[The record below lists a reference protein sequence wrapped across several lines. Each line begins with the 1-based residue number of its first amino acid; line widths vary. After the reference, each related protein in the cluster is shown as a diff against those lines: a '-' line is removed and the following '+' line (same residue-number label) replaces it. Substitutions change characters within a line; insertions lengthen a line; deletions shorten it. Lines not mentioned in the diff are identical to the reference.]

1 MELKISKL
9 TFRSRKRKSLLKE
22 YIFDGIAY
30 KEDNCIIFPLLDIET
45 AIKLLEEIN
54 IIK

>member
-9 TFRSRKRKSLLKE
+9 TFRSRKRESLLKE

-30 KEDNCIIFPLLDIET
+30 EEDNYIIFPLLDIET

-54 IIK
+54 MIK